1 MTDELW
7 KNIQNLVACCVYET
21 KVFDLGFL
29 YEFAQ
34 GVFVSCVP
42 EILYYDDKECD
53 FSPRLSVDI
62 KEGRQCGSKIDHD

>member
-1 MTDELW
+1 MNCGKIFKTWLR
-7 KNIQNLVACCVYET
+7 VACTKT

>member
-1 MTDELW
+1 MNCG
-7 KNIQNLVACCVYET
+7 NIFKTWLRVACT
-21 KVFDLGFL
+21 KQKHLIFL

-42 EILYYDDKECD
+42 EILNYDDKECD

>member
-1 MTDELW
+1 MNCG
-7 KNIQNLVACCVYET
+7 NIFETWLRVACT
-21 KVFDLGFL
+21 KQKYLLFL

-53 FSPRLSVDI
+53 FSPRLSVQPRY
-62 KEGRQCGSKIDHD
+62 KRRPTVWLKNRP